1 MIAGGGTWTSLPPFF
16 NLTDTMAAVD
26 WQNLVQGIPSLLS
39 GLLINLEI
47 LFGLIALGFAVG
59 IMIALV
65 QVYSPRPFAAL
76 AVGYEW
82 FFRGVPEMVLL
93 MLIYFGLRQFQ
104 VRITPFIAAVIA
116 LGLRSSAYQSQ
127 IFRGAIQ
134 AVGRRQMMAALSVG
148 MTRLQAIR
156 HVILPQALRLSIP
169 PWSNEFS
176 SVLKDTTLAS
186 AIGVIEVF
194 KKARFIMGRNYA
206 LALPIFMVV
215 ALFFLFLTY
224 VGNWALG
231 ALERRYRIPGFEAK
245 GAGERF

>member
-1 MIAGGGTWTSLPPFF
+1 MTAR
-16 NLTDTMAAVD
+16 D
-26 WQNLVQGIPSLLS
+26 WQGLLGGIPSLLG
-39 GLLINLEI
+39 GLGINLQI
-47 LFGLIALGFAVG
+47 LLGLIALGFVIG
-59 IMIALV
+59 ILVALV
-65 QVYSPRPFAAL
+65 QVYGPRPLAAV
-76 AVGYEW
+76 AIGYEW

-93 MLIYFGLRQFQ
+93 MLVYFGLRQFH
-104 VRITPFIAAVIA
+104 VPITPFIAAVIA

-134 AVGRRQMMAALSVG
+134 AVGERQLQAALSIG
-148 MTRLQAIR
+148 MTKLQAIR

-194 KKARFIMGRNYA
+194 KRARFIMGRNYA
-206 LALPIFMVV
+206 LALPAFMVV
-215 ALFFLFLTY
+215 ALFFLALTY
-224 VGNWALG
+224 LGNWTLG

-245 GAGERF
+245 GAEERF

>member
-1 MIAGGGTWTSLPPFF
+1 MTAS
-16 NLTDTMAAVD
+16 D
-26 WQNLVQGIPSLLS
+26 WQGLLKGVPSLLG
-39 GLLINLEI
+39 GLGINLQI
-47 LFGLIALGFAVG
+47 LLGLVALGFLVG
-59 IMIALV
+59 IIIALI
-65 QVYSPRPFAAL
+65 QVYGPRPLATL

-93 MLIYFGLRQFQ
+93 LLIYYGLRQFH
-104 VRITPFIAAVIA
+104 VPITPFIAAVVA

-134 AVGRRQMMAALSVG
+134 AVGSHQMMAALSVG

-194 KKARFIMGRNYA
+194 KRARFIIGRQYG
-206 LALPIFMVV
+206 LALPAFMLV
-215 ALFFLFLTY
+215 ALFFLALTY
-224 VGNWALG
+224 VGNWTLG